1 MYEAKNKSRS
11 ITAPTGIAQVMKSI
25 SHNRL
30 VIPRLA
36 CPPQPKAD
44 KCGGIGESYPKRHLA
59 EFHGVP
65 IYFCFPI
72 GDSISQLKADAWV
85 ERSII
90 RANNV
95 CFSYLSAY

>member
-25 SHNRL
+25 SHNRF

-44 KCGGIGESYPKRHLA
+44 KCGGIGESHPKRHL
-59 EFHGVP
+59 
-65 IYFCFPI
+65 
-72 GDSISQLKADAWV
+72 DSISQLKADAWV
-85 ERSII
+85 ERSMAFEFMKKA
-90 RANNV
+90 R
-95 CFSYLSAY
+95 